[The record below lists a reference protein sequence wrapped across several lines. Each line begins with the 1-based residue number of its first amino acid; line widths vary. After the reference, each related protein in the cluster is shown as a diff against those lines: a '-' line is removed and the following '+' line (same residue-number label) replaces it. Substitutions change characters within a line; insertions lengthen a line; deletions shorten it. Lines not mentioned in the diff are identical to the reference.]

1 MDLRKHMLSN
11 TIRLLTIS
19 KIVPIAPSNGLLI
32 TRDSIIL
39 SKVKKCL
46 VIYVE
51 MNHMRSVNHALV
63 SLSSV
68 NSLIMSV
75 RRVGVHQQR
84 HQRPAHQLKHT
95 RWRRLPLPFTLSSS
109 LSLYFRSIFF
119 WLKLE
124 ALCLSLLSNL
134 FALIFSKVSPWW
146 TRPEPGPCRSLVLD
160 QLGLFKDPARL
171 SMVSQITA
179 LSSIIRPR
187 IHY

>member
-1 MDLRKHMLSN
+1 MDVRKHMLSN

-51 MNHMRSVNHALV
+51 MNHMHSVNHALV

-75 RRVGVHQQR
+75 RRVGAHQQR
-84 HQRPAHQLKHT
+84 HQL
-95 RWRRLPLPFTLSSS
+95 
-109 LSLYFRSIFF
+109 LSLKRGQ
-119 WLKLE
+119 
-124 ALCLSLLSNL
+124 
-134 FALIFSKVSPWW
+134 
-146 TRPEPGPCRSLVLD
+146 R
-160 QLGLFKDPARL
+160 AR
-171 SMVSQITA
+171 Q
-179 LSSIIRPR
+179 
-187 IHY
+187 

>member
-1 MDLRKHMLSN
+1 MDLKKHMLSN

-19 KIVPIAPSNGLLI
+19 KIAPPNGPIAPSNGLLI
-32 TRDSIIL
+32 TRDSITL

-95 RWRRLPLPFTLSSS
+95 RWKASFTF
-109 LSLYFRSIFF
+109 YFEFKPII
-119 WLKLE
+119 
-124 ALCLSLLSNL
+124 
-134 FALIFSKVSPWW
+134 IFSVNLLTKTSFILKGW
-146 TRPEPGPCRSLVLD
+146 
-160 QLGLFKDPARL
+160 K
-171 SMVSQITA
+171 IA
-179 LSSIIRPR
+179 LSK
-187 IHY
+187 